1 MDVCLDASISTSYIK
16 YIITMDR
23 QIKYRNNI
31 RNIIQGG
38 DIHRLFLK
46 KLWVKWLTI
55 YVSEEQHLPYFKI
68 INNKG

>member
-1 MDVCLDASISTSYIK
+1 
-16 YIITMDR
+16 MDR